1 MEVDVAVRLPIAE
14 HAAYVLPVAAGD
26 LLEGLADHLDVHPV
40 ARVRLVDE
48 RLLPPLNSRLPH
60 ESRAGMEH
68 EANVVRGSAVESVS
82 VRSAG
87 NLSFEFSD
95 NVVRRHIA
103 FLSLIL

>member
-1 MEVDVAVRLPIAE
+1 
-14 HAAYVLPVAAGD
+14 
-26 LLEGLADHLDVHPV
+26 
-40 ARVRLVDE
+40 
-48 RLLPPLNSRLPH
+48 
-60 ESRAGMEH
+60 MEH